1 MSYTTN
7 SWIKFNKDNK
17 EMILFVAFAMPTTFP
32 CIIRIWIMTL
42 ALKNEEQSNTTLMYM
57 VASSA
62 GCVCA
67 AVNLIW

>member
-1 MSYTTN
+1 
-7 SWIKFNKDNK
+7 
-17 EMILFVAFAMPTTFP
+17 
-32 CIIRIWIMTL
+32 
-42 ALKNEEQSNTTLMYM
+42 LKNEEQSNTTLMYM